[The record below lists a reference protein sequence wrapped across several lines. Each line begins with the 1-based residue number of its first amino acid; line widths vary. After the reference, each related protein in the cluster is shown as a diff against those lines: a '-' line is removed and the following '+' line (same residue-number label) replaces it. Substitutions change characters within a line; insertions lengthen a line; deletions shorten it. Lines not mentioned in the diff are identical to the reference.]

1 MIKITP
7 SEFDIFTKYILKISG
22 IFLAKGKEYLIET
35 RIGPLL
41 KNFSC
46 NSFAELYKK
55 ASSDP
60 KKIIE
65 KKIIDAIS
73 TNETYFFRDSTPFE
87 LLQHKIIP
95 DLIDKKKSQ
104 SKNSS
109 STTIRI
115 WSAACSTGQEIYSI
129 AIILEEL
136 NLNLPKYNIQ
146 LLGTDISNTVI
157 AQASYGKYNKFE
169 VGRGLPAPK
178 RERFF
183 TFSDNNT
190 WRIKDKLRA
199 KVSFK
204 KMNLII
210 DPFASLGKFD
220 IIFCR
225 NVAIYFTAQDRKTL
239 FNKLCKSMTSD
250 GYFLIG
256 STESIAADAPFF
268 KPKRYLRSVY
278 YELE

>member
-7 SEFDIFTKYILKISG
+7 AEFTVFAKYILKISG
-22 IFLAKGKEYLIET
+22 IFLQKGKEYLIET

-41 KNFSC
+41 KEFSC
-46 NSFAELYKK
+46 SSFTQLHKKSSSELIKN
-55 ASSDP
+55 
-60 KKIIE
+60 IE

-73 TNETYFFRDSTPFE
+73 TNETYFFRDSTPFK

-95 DLIDKKKSQ
+95 DLIDKKNRK
-104 SKNSS
+104 SKNKPSS
-109 STTIRI
+109 TIRI

-129 AIILEEL
+129 AIILDEL
-136 NLNLPKYNIQ
+136 NLNPPKFNIQ

-169 VGRGLPAPK
+169 VDRGLPAPK
-178 RERFF
+178 REKFF
-183 TFSDNNT
+183 TSSEDNT

-199 KVSFK
+199 NVNFK
-204 KMNLII
+204 KMNLIV
-210 DPFASLGKFD
+210 DSFDSLGKFD

-225 NVAIYFTAQDRKTL
+225 NVAIYFTSEDRKKL
-239 FNKLCKSMTSD
+239 FNKLCKSLEPD

-268 KPKRYLRSVY
+268 KPKRYLKSVY
-278 YELE
+278 YEIE